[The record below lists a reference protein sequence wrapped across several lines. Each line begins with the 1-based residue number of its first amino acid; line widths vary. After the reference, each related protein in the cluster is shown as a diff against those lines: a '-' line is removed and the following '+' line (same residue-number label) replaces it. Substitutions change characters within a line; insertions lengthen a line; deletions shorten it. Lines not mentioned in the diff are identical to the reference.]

1 MCRWPYWPYPAHD
14 ASTHGAGILNQYR
27 QLAQERNET
36 TKQRKSKACAERK
49 TESTMLP
56 QQQCRRAG
64 GRHWPKPRARIP
76 NENRLLAQSETKTTT
91 LLQQQRR
98 RVGGHTGPTL
108 LSTHGLLSTRGACI
122 LKEYQQLAQER
133 DETTTQRKSTAC
145 AERKTKSL
153 KPTAA

>member
-1 MCRWPYWPYPAHD
+1 MCRWPYWPYSAHD

-64 GRHWPKPRARIP
+64 SRHWP
-76 NENRLLAQSETKTTT
+76 NLL
-91 LLQQQRR
+91 R
-98 RVGGHTGPTL
+98 
-108 LSTHGLLSTRGACI
+108 THGAYVLNECR
-122 LKEYQQLAQER
+122 QLAQER
-133 DETTTQRKSTAC
+133 GRIMSTCRWPTLARPARHPWC
-145 AERKTKSL
+145 INSRRNIDSSRRATKENQQSCRSSNVDMQVAHTGQTCSA
-153 KPTAA
+153 PMVH